1 MISAKFITIDTAV
14 SGTDFTPFP
23 DAPCRTVNVW
33 NLTGQ
38 SLTFKYANDDG
49 EFRLPS
55 GLAYAFNGIN
65 NASQLLVKRTD
76 EDTTPVTLNSVEVE
90 L

>member
-1 MISAKFITIDTAV
+1 MTAAKFISLTT
-14 SGTDFTPFP
+14 SETGTDFVTFA
-23 DAPCRTVNVW
+23 DSPCSRVNVW

-38 SLTFKYANDDG
+38 SLTFKYEEDEG
-49 EFRLPS
+49 TFVLPS
-55 GLAYAFNGIN
+55 GLAYAFSGVN

-76 EDTTPVTLNSVEVE
+76 ESNTPVTLNSVEVE